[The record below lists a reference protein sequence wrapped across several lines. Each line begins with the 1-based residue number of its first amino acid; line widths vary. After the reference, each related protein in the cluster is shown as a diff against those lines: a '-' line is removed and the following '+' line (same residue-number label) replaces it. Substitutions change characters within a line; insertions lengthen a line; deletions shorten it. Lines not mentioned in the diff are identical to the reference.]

1 MTRTLARKGPEA
13 LQSSIL
19 KELSLAKGK
28 AKSELGVG
36 DPLPELVKECMLA
49 AQYVYG
55 DQVKNGVLPLSVMA
69 QYVKQGTEIAL
80 MKAGVDAREAKA
92 MGELYGSMLNPTG
105 LKPETSLKIA
115 LDVAFPTVG
124 PCFMSKAY
132 ETKVITTY
140 ERLRDAQIM
149 VGMKDRSWQE
159 NLNLINSSVRQD
171 KAEWAMNIIEP
182 AWDKAKSFTD
192 NVARLKEQLNL
203 LQAIPEP
210 DRDVKWRNRLQEMT
224 QTWNIVKMGD
234 PEAVALYQ
242 AALPEGMARAAY
254 TVDPIGSEICEKI
267 AVSTEELAVY
277 FGVDP
282 STATT
287 LGNTIAFVV
296 PFGLGTKIT
305 QGTRIITTGFKSV
318 SGKFKATPISWTAP
332 VGTKQTY
339 KVFQR
344 TDIDW
349 NMVRTEGPKAFRG
362 KTNLDASRSGIPPQL
377 SDGHSATLHHMG
389 QDSRGPLVEASRKYH
404 GVDKGKVHDSLHN
417 QFGRSKPNPEFPID
431 KSKFN
436 QDTAAYWKSRFQE
449 ITSKTGIEK

>member
-1 MTRTLARKGPEA
+1 MILECENVLCR
-13 LQSSIL
+13 LQ
-19 KELSLAKGK
+19 
-28 AKSELGVG
+28 
-36 DPLPELVKECMLA
+36 D
-49 AQYVYG
+49 
-55 DQVKNGVLPLSVMA
+55 
-69 QYVKQGTEIAL
+69 
-80 MKAGVDAREAKA
+80 
-92 MGELYGSMLNPTG
+92 
-105 LKPETSLKIA
+105 
-115 LDVAFPTVG
+115 
-124 PCFMSKAY
+124 AY

-140 ERLRDAQIM
+140 ERLRDAQVM

-171 KAEWAMNIIEP
+171 KTEWAMNIIEP

-296 PFGLGTKIT
+296 PFGLGTKI
-305 QGTRIITTGFKSV
+305 QKGTKVLGSLGKTILAGELTARKLPGVALKSAHLTNPEMVLRGTHNNVGIIPLEVANKMVGKNYSNFDAFRKDFWKNMADSSYAKEFAPTDIIKMQKGLSPESNPSQWLGSRKSFELHHRTPIHAGGSV
-318 SGKFKATPISWTAP
+318 YDLSNILIVTPRYHQEILSKATH
-332 VGTKQTY
+332 Y
-339 KVFQR
+339 
-344 TDIDW
+344 
-349 NMVRTEGPKAFRG
+349 G
-362 KTNLDASRSGIPPQL
+362 K
-377 SDGHSATLHHMG
+377 
-389 QDSRGPLVEASRKYH
+389 
-404 GVDKGKVHDSLHN
+404 
-417 QFGRSKPNPEFPID
+417 
-431 KSKFN
+431 
-436 QDTAAYWKSRFQE
+436 
-449 ITSKTGIEK
+449 